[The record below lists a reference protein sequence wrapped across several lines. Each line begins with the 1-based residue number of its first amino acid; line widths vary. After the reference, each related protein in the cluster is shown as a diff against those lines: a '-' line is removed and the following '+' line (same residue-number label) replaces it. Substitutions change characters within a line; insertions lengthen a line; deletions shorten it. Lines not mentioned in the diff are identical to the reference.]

1 MKDLDFKDNSS
12 PRLFGKGI
20 VIVIV
25 VIFSSLSF
33 VLGYFVGKVGR
44 DERAEPFVK
53 AADAPVQPKDPDLL
67 PAKPETAAQNGL
79 PSSDT
84 QAHHV
89 TVVEQ
94 PKKAPAPDSNLPALP
109 KEPEKSVS
117 KQSSP
122 AIVKGHAAA
131 QKKEASRG
139 DKSPGHESAQANGI
153 VYTVQLGALKKA
165 SEAKKLRAK
174 FEKKGYKTFLMI
186 TGGEK
191 HERIYKVR
199 VGEFRKKKEAEILA
213 LKLRKT
219 EGLKA
224 FVTLK
229 N

>member
-1 MKDLDFKDNSS
+1 MKDLDFKGNSS
-12 PRLFGKGI
+12 PRIFGKGI

-44 DERAEPFVK
+44 DGRAEPFVR
-53 AADAPVQPKDPDLL
+53 AADAPVQPRASDLL
-67 PAKPETAAQNGL
+67 PAKTEPAAQSGL

-84 QAHHV
+84 QAHEV
-89 TVVEQ
+89 TAPEQ
-94 PKKAPAPDSNLPALP
+94 KKAPALP
-109 KEPEKSVS
+109 KQPEKSES
-117 KQSSP
+117 KRSSP
-122 AIVKGHAAA
+122 AIVKEHPAV

-139 DKSPGHESAQANGI
+139 DKSVEHASKQANGE

-165 SEAKKLRAK
+165 SEAKKLRAR
-174 FEKKGYKTFLMI
+174 FEKNGYKTFLII
-186 TGGEK
+186 TGNKK
-191 HERIYKVR
+191 HERIYKIR
-199 VGEFRKKKEAEILA
+199 VGEFRNKKEAEILA